1 MYCPKCGNS
10 NTDDQSFCRA
20 CGLKLPDV
28 AGLLTPPG
36 NTSMPEQAAKATMWG
51 GALAYSVVVIAI
63 GLVLMLAGS
72 RVLHD
77 GAFTDIGTV
86 IALLG
91 VGLIGFKGIV
101 MVGSEA
107 SVALKNHANQRS
119 VGARAPTQIGSP
131 PPRRALPTG
140 PVPSVTEQ
148 TTRELD
154 SGEPISGKRPSA
166 GRILT

>member
-1 MYCPKCGNS
+1 MYCPKCGNN
-10 NTDDQSFCRA
+10 NTDEQSFCRA
-20 CGLKLPDV
+20 CGLKLQDV
-28 AGLLTPPG
+28 ADVLMPPED
-36 NTSMPEQAAKATMWG
+36 TSMPEQPMKATRWG

-77 GAFTDIGTV
+77 STFTDIGTL

-91 VGLIGFKGIV
+91 VGLIGFNGIV
-101 MVGSEA
+101 MVGSET
-107 SVALKNHANQRS
+107 SVALKNQAKQRS
-119 VGARAPTQIGSP
+119 VGARASTQIDSP

-140 PVPSVTEQ
+140 PVLSVTEQ

-154 SGEPISGKRPSA
+154 SVEPISGKRPSA
-166 GRILT
+166 ARILT